1 MYEKPLLITLTDQIS
16 YKKWKVL
23 IERFAIQQGSLDI
36 LHGRITKDNAIEL
49 IDNNDH
55 LREENQT
62 EENQNKSAE
71 LQQNALDMFNKKD
84 LQLSEVLVAT
94 ITSDIFNAINVTS
107 EDAAA
112 EIFEQLCRLF
122 EPLENLPMLH
132 SKFLNRIIQKIRK
145 SGVTIGKQAQ
155 KAKAIQSLPDQLRQM
170 KFQLSQETS
179 KEVSFKDLVGCI
191 IDRYKNYV
199 TVFPPDSATS
209 NNQNIRFLGLCTK
222 LQ

>member
-132 SKFLNRIIQKIRK
+132 SKFLNRIR
-145 SGVTIGKQAQ
+145 KQAQ

-199 TVFPPDSATS
+199 AVFPPDSATS

>member
-132 SKFLNRIIQKIRK
+132 SKFLN
-145 SGVTIGKQAQ
+145 
-155 KAKAIQSLPDQLRQM
+155 
-170 KFQLSQETS
+170 S
-179 KEVSFKDLVGCI
+179 KLEYGEDAYAFYFDLKELFK
-191 IDRYKNYV
+191 
-199 TVFPPDSATS
+199 
-209 NNQNIRFLGLCTK
+209 K
-222 LQ
+222 LENPA

>member
-1 MYEKPLLITLTDQIS
+1 MEGANRK
-16 YKKWKVL
+16 
-23 IERFAIQQGSLDI
+23 QGSLDI

-132 SKFLNRIIQKIRK
+132 SKFLNSKLEYGEDAYAFYFDLKELFKKLEK